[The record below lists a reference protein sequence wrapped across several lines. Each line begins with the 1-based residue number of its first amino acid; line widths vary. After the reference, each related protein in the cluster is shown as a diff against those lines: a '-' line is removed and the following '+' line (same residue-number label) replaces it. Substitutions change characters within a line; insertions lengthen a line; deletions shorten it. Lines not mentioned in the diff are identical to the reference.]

1 MTDGTPLANYQNEIY
16 LAGLADQVPDQPLAY
31 DALEARARDVLD
43 DGPYGYV
50 AGGAGSEDTMRANR
64 AAFERWR
71 IVPRMLRNV
80 KSRSTSTS
88 VLGTPM
94 PAPVL
99 LAPIGVQSIVH
110 PDGELA
116 TARAAAALDVPI
128 VLSTA
133 SSYAIEEVADAN
145 DGGRRWYQLYWPGD
159 RELASSF
166 INRAEKA
173 GFEALVVTLDTH
185 HLAWRPRDL
194 QLAYLPFLRAVGIAN
209 YLSDPVFNR
218 GVPDENREQAQI
230 LKFIG
235 LFNDPTLTWSDLAWL
250 REQTE
255 LPILLKGIVHK
266 KDARR
271 AVDAGMN
278 GIIVSNHGGRQ
289 VDGAIGALDA
299 LPAIVDAVGDR
310 TTILFDSG
318 IRSGA
323 DVFKAIAL
331 GARAVLLGRPYV
343 WGLAVNGEAGV
354 RTVIR
359 SLLAELDLTLALSG
373 YTSFADVG
381 RDALVRLG

>member
-1 MTDGTPLANYQNEIY
+1 
-16 LAGLADQVPDQPLAY
+16 
-31 DALEARARDVLD
+31 
-43 DGPYGYV
+43 
-50 AGGAGSEDTMRANR
+50 
-64 AAFERWR
+64 
-71 IVPRMLRNV
+71 
-80 KSRSTSTS
+80 
-88 VLGTPM
+88 
-94 PAPVL
+94 
-99 LAPIGVQSIVH
+99 
-110 PDGELA
+110 
-116 TARAAAALDVPI
+116 
-128 VLSTA
+128 
-133 SSYAIEEVADAN
+133 
-145 DGGRRWYQLYWPGD
+145 
-159 RELASSF
+159 
-166 INRAEKA
+166 
-173 GFEALVVTLDTH
+173 VTLDTH

-194 QLAYLPFLRAVGIAN
+194 QHAYLPFLRAVGIAN

-235 LFNDPTLTWSDLAWL
+235 LFNDPTLTWTDLAWL

-354 RTVIR
+354 RTVVR